1 MTTMNRRF
9 LPLLFT
15 LLLLS
20 TGSGHSQSIV
30 DFPAAGLVLGQGNF
44 TTGVA
49 ASPPTAASLGEM
61 SAVIVDPGSGKVFV
75 ADTNHN
81 RVLRYPDKA
90 SLANG
95 AAAEY
100 VFGQPDFSAALSP
113 SPPTASSLNSPTGLA
128 LEINGELWVSDTDNN
143 RVLMYTSAVTR
154 VDASPAAVKVIGQPD
169 FVSNSTP
176 VTPSASSMNAPMGL
190 HLDTDSV
197 LWVADFGNNRILQ
210 FTNAGS
216 LADGAPALHL
226 GLFGQ
231 ATFLTSAPG
240 SGAADL
246 DGPTALSLD
255 EFGTLW
261 VADRGNNRVSG
272 FTLAPH
278 APAGTAA
285 TRVLGQ
291 SDFASVDAGL
301 SASRLDG
308 PSGIFI
314 DGTSLWVLDQGNNR
328 ALRFAGLETIANG
341 ADASTVVGQPDFTS
355 NETAVNARR
364 LNSPFLGIFVDTSG
378 SLWISDLLNN
388 RILRFDTGPGNSPTL
403 NVRGKT
409 RILTSR
415 GSLLLRGTATADVA
429 IERIIVQ
436 NRTLTFTAR
445 GKENWKSRVRLFNGR
460 NVLRVTAID
469 DIGVKSR
476 PVRVVVTKR

>member
-44 TTGVA
+44 ASGSS
-49 ASPPTAASLGEM
+49 ASPPTASSLGEM
-61 SAVIVDPGSGKVFV
+61 SAIIVDPVSGKVFV
-75 ADTNHN
+75 ADTNNN
-81 RVLRYPDKA
+81 RVLRYPDKT

-95 AAAEY
+95 ATAEY
-100 VFGQPDFSAALSP
+100 VFGQPDLASALSP

-128 LEINGELWVSDTDNN
+128 LEVNGNLWVSDTDNH
-143 RVLMYTSAVTR
+143 RVLMYASAVTR
-154 VDASPAAVKVIGQPD
+154 VDASPAAVKVFGQPD

-176 VTPSASSMNAPMGL
+176 GTPTVSSMNAPMGL
-190 HLDTDSV
+190 HLDTDSA
-197 LWVADFGNNRILQ
+197 LWVADFGNNRVLQ
-210 FTNAGS
+210 FVNAEL
-216 LADGAPALHL
+216 LADGTPAFHQGLL
-226 GLFGQ
+226 GQ
-231 ATFLTSAPG
+231 PDFLTSTPG
-240 SGAADL
+240 SNATSFS
-246 DGPTALSLD
+246 GPTALSLD

-272 FTLAPH
+272 FPGASS

-291 SDFASVDAGL
+291 SDFASVDPGL
-301 SASRLDG
+301 SASRLDA
-308 PSGIFI
+308 PSGVFV
-314 DGTSLWVLDQGNNR
+314 DGTSLWVLDQNNHR
-328 ALRFAGLETIANG
+328 ALRFSGIETIANG
-341 ADASTVVGQPDFTS
+341 AAASTVVGQPDFTS

-364 LNSPFLGIFVDTSG
+364 FNSPFLGIFVDTSG
-378 SLWISDLLNN
+378 SLWISDFLNN
-388 RILRFDTGPGNSPTL
+388 RILRFDTGPGNRPTL
-403 NVRGKT
+403 KVRGKT

-415 GSLLLRGTATADVA
+415 GSQLLRGTANADAA
-429 IERIIVQ
+429 IERVIVQ

-445 GKENWKSRVRLFNGR
+445 GKEKWKSRVRLLDGR

>member
-1 MTTMNRRF
+1 MTTINRRF

-44 TTGVA
+44 TTGSS
-49 ASPPTAASLGEM
+49 ASPPTASSLGEM
-61 SAVIVDPGSGKVFV
+61 SAIIVDPVSGKVFV
-75 ADTNHN
+75 ADTNNN
-81 RVLRYPDKA
+81 RILRYPDKA

-100 VFGQPDFSAALSP
+100 VFGQPDLASALRL
-113 SPPTASSLNSPTGLA
+113 SPPTASSLNSPTGLG
-128 LEINGELWVSDTDNN
+128 LDTDGDLWVSDTDNH
-143 RVLMYTSAVTR
+143 RVLLYTSAVTR
-154 VDASPAAVKVIGQPD
+154 VDASPAAVKVFGQPD

-176 VTPSASSMNAPMGL
+176 GTPSASSMNAPMGL
-190 HLDTDSV
+190 HLDTDSA
-197 LWVADFGNNRILQ
+197 LWVADSGNHRVLQ
-210 FTNAGS
+210 FVNAEL
-216 LADGAPALHL
+216 LADGAPAFHE

-240 SGAADL
+240 SGAAAL
-246 DGPTALSLD
+246 NEPIALSLD

-261 VADRGNNRVSG
+261 VADRGNNRVCG
-272 FTLAPH
+272 FPGAPG

-291 SDFASVDAGL
+291 SDFTSVDPGL
-301 SASRLDG
+301 SASRLNG
-308 PSGIFI
+308 PSGLFL
-314 DGTSLWVLDQGNNR
+314 DGTSLWVLDQSNHR
-328 ALRFAGLETIANG
+328 ALLFAGIETIANG
-341 ADASTVVGQPDFTS
+341 AAASTVVGQPDFTS

-378 SLWISDLLNN
+378 SLWISDLTNN
-388 RILRFDTGPGNSPTL
+388 RVLRFDTGPGNRPTIK
-403 NVRGKT
+403 VRGKT

-415 GSLLLRGTATADVA
+415 GSLLLRGTATADAA

-445 GKENWKSRVRLFNGR
+445 GKEKWKSRVRLLDGR
-460 NVLRVTAID
+460 NVLRVIAID

>member
-1 MTTMNRRF
+1 MTTMTRRI

-44 TTGVA
+44 TTGSS
-49 ASPPTAASLGEM
+49 ASPPTASSLGEM
-61 SAVIVDPGSGKVFV
+61 SAIIVDPVSGKVFV
-75 ADTNHN
+75 ADTNNN

-100 VFGQPDFSAALSP
+100 VFGQADFTSSLQPD
-113 SPPTASSLNSPTGLA
+113 PPTASSLDAPIGLV
-128 LEINGELWVSDTDNN
+128 LDVTGELWVSDTDNH
-143 RVLMYTSAVTR
+143 RVLMYSSAVTR
-154 VDASPAAVKVIGQPD
+154 VDASPAAVKVFGQPD
-169 FVSNSTP
+169 FVSNDNP
-176 VTPSASSMNAPMGL
+176 LIPSSSSMNAPMGL
-190 HLDTDSV
+190 HLDTDSA

-216 LADGAPALHL
+216 LANGAPAFHL
-226 GLFGQ
+226 GLLGQ
-231 ATFLTSAPG
+231 ATFLTRASG
-240 SGAADL
+240 SDATSLNGPLAVTL
-246 DGPTALSLD
+246 DD
-255 EFGTLW
+255 FGTLW

-272 FTLAPH
+272 FPLAKD

-291 SDFASVDAGL
+291 SDFASVDPGL
-301 SASRLDG
+301 SASRLNG
-308 PSGIFI
+308 PSGLFL
-314 DGTSLWVLDQGNNR
+314 DGTSLWVLDQSNHR
-328 ALRFAGLETIANG
+328 ALLFAGIETIANG
-341 ADASTVVGQPDFTS
+341 AAASTVVGQPDFTS

-364 LNSPFLGIFVDTSG
+364 FSSPFLGIFVDTSG
-378 SLWISDLLNN
+378 SIWISDLVNN

-403 NVRGKT
+403 KVRGKT

-415 GSLLLRGTATADVA
+415 GSLVLRGTATADAA

-436 NRTLTFTAR
+436 NRTLTFFAR
-445 GKENWKSRVRLFNGR
+445 GKEKWKSRVSLLDGR
-460 NVLRVTAID
+460 NVLRVTAVD

>member
-15 LLLLS
+15 LLLLF

-44 TTGVA
+44 TTGTS
-49 ASPPTAASLGEM
+49 ASPPTASSLGEM
-61 SAVIVDPGSGKVFV
+61 SAIIVDPVSGKVFV
-75 ADTNHN
+75 ADTDNN

-100 VFGQPDFSAALSP
+100 VFGQADLASALSP
-113 SPPTASSLNSPTGLA
+113 SPPTASSLNSPTGLG
-128 LEINGELWVSDTDNN
+128 LDTDGDLWVSDTDNH
-143 RVLMYTSAVTR
+143 RVLLYTSAVTR
-154 VDASPAAVKVIGQPD
+154 VDVSPAAVKVFGQPD

-176 VTPSASSMNAPMGL
+176 GTPSASSMNAPMGL
-190 HLDTDSV
+190 HLDTDSN
-197 LWVADFGNNRILQ
+197 LWVADSENHRVLQ
-210 FTNAGS
+210 FVGAEL
-216 LADGAPALHL
+216 LADGAPAFHE

-240 SGAADL
+240 SGAAAL
-246 DGPTALSLD
+246 NEPIALSLD

-272 FTLAPH
+272 FPRAPS

-291 SDFASVDAGL
+291 SDFTSVDPGL
-301 SASRLDG
+301 SASRLDA
-308 PSGIFI
+308 PSGVFV
-314 DGTSLWVLDQGNNR
+314 DGTSLWVLDQNNHR
-328 ALRFAGLETIANG
+328 ALGFSGIETIANG
-341 ADASTVVGQPDFTS
+341 TAASTVVGQPDFTS

-364 LNSPFLGIFVDTSG
+364 LNSPFLGILVDTSG

-403 NVRGKT
+403 KVRGKT

-415 GSLLLRGTATADVA
+415 GSLLLRGTATADAA

-445 GKENWKSRVRLFNGR
+445 GKENWKRRVRLLDGR

-469 DIGVKSR
+469 DIGVRSR